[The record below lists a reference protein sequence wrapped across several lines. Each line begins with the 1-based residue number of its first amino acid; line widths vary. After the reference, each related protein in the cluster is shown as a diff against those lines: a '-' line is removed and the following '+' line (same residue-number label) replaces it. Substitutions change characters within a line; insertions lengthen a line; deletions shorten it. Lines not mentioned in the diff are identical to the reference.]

1 MKYCPRC
8 KLRMPTEQTFCQKCN
23 GPLRTIGGGAAPGE
37 PAPSARAGSDEL
49 ALQLVGLQH
58 EVQKSR
64 RTLFAFGV
72 LAIFLSLFLVGLL
85 AGLHFYRVS
94 QFAEVVQMVVSLT
107 EDSPGEA
114 SIEFE
119 RNAPGK
125 IEFLR
130 EADGRT
136 EALIDHGGL
145 AGDFLSSSPSRQ
157 FTWSGGDN
165 RDFVIRIRT
174 RNGWSMKEQ
183 TWAAR
188 NGKISRVD

>member
-8 KLRMPTEQTFCQKCN
+8 KLRMPTEQNFCQKC
-23 GPLRTIGGGAAPGE
+23 GGSLRTIGGAAAPGE
-37 PAPSARAGSDEL
+37 PAPAAGGGSDDL

-72 LAIFLSLFLVGLL
+72 LAIILSVFLVGLL
-85 AGLHFYRVS
+85 TGLHFYRVS
-94 QFAEVVQMVVSLT
+94 QFAEVGQLDVSLS
-107 EDSPGEA
+107 EDAPGEA

-136 EALIDHGGL
+136 ETLIDHGGL
-145 AGDFLSSSPSRQ
+145 AGDFLSSSPRRQ

-174 RNGWSMKEQ
+174 RNGWSVKEQ

-188 NGKISRVD
+188 GGKISRVD